1 MRDDDERRGTGR
13 KERTIIRQGLMFFFF
28 FFFFSPFRSLSIF
41 VQFQGFHRTL
51 KKRRAVMRPTATRA
65 DRGLESGRLAPLD
78 LDVSSSFFTTSFDSL
93 SKSSVVER
101 EK

>member
-1 MRDDDERRGTGR
+1 
-13 KERTIIRQGLMFFFF
+13 MFFFF
-28 FFFFSPFRSLSIF
+28 FVFSPSPCFSIF

-51 KKRRAVMRPTATRA
+51 KKRRAVTRPTATRA

-78 LDVSSSFFTTSFDSL
+78 FDVSSSFFTTSFDSL

-101 EK
+101 ERNKISISKHFF